1 MAGLKEFHS
10 FVGKF
15 VSLWQNGIEASLHV
29 DSKAGE
35 ATVSLQV
42 GLGQALPLQQH
53 QPLPKL
59 QPSRLRRRQRRAE
72 ARKVAEQVAKTDAFA
87 EEAGRG
93 VDSAEQE
100 ASKSSTVD
108 KTVKVP
114 EKEET
119 EVTEKGTQNVVEKAS
134 KDAAAPE
141 MVATASVIV
150 DDEFCSN
157 DSYSDKPAPTTSPGA
172 APAPTSPPP
181 RGPRGLGGFDY
192 YSMTYED
199 PSDYELSD

>member
-42 GLGQALPLQQH
+42 GLGHALPLQQQH
-53 QPLPKL
+53 PLPKPR
-59 QPSRLRRRQRRAE
+59 PSHLMHRQRRAE
-72 ARKVAEQVAKTDAFA
+72 ARKVAEQVAKSDAIE
-87 EEAGRG
+87 EEAGLR
-93 VDSAEQE
+93 VDSAVQ

-114 EKEET
+114 QK
-119 EVTEKGTQNVVEKAS
+119 VFRN
-134 KDAAAPE
+134 
-141 MVATASVIV
+141 
-150 DDEFCSN
+150 
-157 DSYSDKPAPTTSPGA
+157 
-172 APAPTSPPP
+172 
-181 RGPRGLGGFDY
+181 
-192 YSMTYED
+192 
-199 PSDYELSD
+199 